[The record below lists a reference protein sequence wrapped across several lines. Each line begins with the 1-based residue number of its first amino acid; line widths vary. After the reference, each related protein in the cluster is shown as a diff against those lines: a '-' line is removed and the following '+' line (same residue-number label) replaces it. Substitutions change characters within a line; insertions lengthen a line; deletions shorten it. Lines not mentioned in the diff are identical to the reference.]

1 MNHLPTLV
9 TDLAL
14 ILACAGAVTL
24 LFRRWKQPVVLGY
37 IVAGL
42 LVGPS
47 LDFFPTVG
55 DAASIRTW
63 ADIGV
68 VVLLFAMGL
77 EFSFKKLLQLGK
89 TATGTAL
96 VEIVGLFALG
106 YGLGQALD
114 WPATESLF
122 LGGVVSISST
132 TIIFRAFE
140 ELGLKSRRFTDLVL
154 GVLVVEDLVAI
165 LLLVVLPTLATG
177 ADVRGTDLALALGK
191 LALFLVVWF
200 ALGMAVLPTFLKR
213 VSGSLQGET
222 LLVVSLAL
230 CLGLAV
236 ASTHFGYSPALGA
249 FALGSLLADTVW
261 GHRMAVEIKPI
272 QNLFGAI
279 FFVSVGMLMDLGLLV
294 AQWPLVLG
302 LTILVVVGKIAL
314 VSTGALVAGVPLR
327 QALQAGTSMGQI
339 GEFSFIVAGLG
350 LSLGAVRPEF
360 YPVAVGVSVLTTFL
374 TPYAMQSAD
383 PLHRFLVRRLP
394 STWLTALEAYSA
406 NAQRL
411 DGESKWRDALRFYA
425 QTLGLNGALAL
436 VILLAA
442 DAVLFPWLRLSFA
455 WLGASHWGAAV
466 AAAGIGLAAAAP
478 FLWAM
483 VAKKPG
489 RNATAALWL
498 NRGYSRG
505 PLITAEIL
513 RHLLALALVVLHLQL
528 LFPTGAAAAGG
539 GLIALVAALFLRK
552 RLQKLHQRL
561 ETHFWNNYHEKET
574 VEHQERR
581 AHLSPW
587 DAHLTR
593 ISVPPHAEF
602 VGQTLEQLHWR
613 EQFGANVAYIER
625 GNRVLYAPARTEP
638 LYPGDT
644 LGIIGTDAQ
653 LAALLNTWPAAES
666 APPEEVAVELL
677 QMVVDDA
684 CTLAGQSIRNAQL
697 RERTHGL
704 VVGLERNGERLLNP
718 KSDTV
723 LQHGDLLWIVG
734 DRALLDSFYRR

>member
-1 MNHLPTLV
+1 MNHLPTLI

-37 IVAGL
+37 ILAGL

-55 DAASIRTW
+55 DATSIRTW
-63 ADIGV
+63 AEIGV
-68 VVLLFAMGL
+68 IVLLFAMGL

-89 TATGTAL
+89 TVAGTAIL
-96 VEIVGLFALG
+96 ELGGLFTLGYALG
-106 YGLGQALD
+106 AALG
-114 WPATESLF
+114 WPPSERLF
-122 LGGVVSISST
+122 LGAIVSISST
-132 TIIFRAFE
+132 AIIFRAFD

-165 LLLVVLPTLATG
+165 LLLVLLPTLATG
-177 ADVRGTDLALALGK
+177 ADVRSTDLALALGK
-191 LALFLVVWF
+191 LTLFLVVWF
-200 ALGMAVLPTFLKR
+200 ALGMAVLPTVLKR
-213 VSGSLQGET
+213 VASGLRGET

-236 ASTHFGYSPALGA
+236 ASTHLGYSPALGA

-279 FFVSVGMLMDLGLLV
+279 FFVSVGMLMDPRVLLEH
-294 AQWPLVLG
+294 WPLVLG
-302 LTILVVVGKIAL
+302 ITALVVVGKITL
-314 VSTGALVAGVPLR
+314 VSSGALLAGVPLR

-339 GEFSFIVAGLG
+339 GEFSFIVASLG
-350 LSLGAVRPEF
+350 LTLGVVRPEL
-360 YPVAVGVSVLTTFL
+360 YPIAVGVSVITSFI
-374 TPYAMQSAD
+374 TPYALKSAD
-383 PLHRFLVRRLP
+383 PLHRLLVRTLP
-394 STWLTALEAYSA
+394 PNWLNGLEAYSA

-425 QTLGLNGALAL
+425 QTVLLNGALAL
-436 VILLAA
+436 VLLLGT
-442 DAVLFPWLRLSFA
+442 DLVLYPWLRSSFA
-455 WLGASHWGAAV
+455 WLGASGWGAS
-466 AAAGIGLAAAAP
+466 AATAGIGLAAAGP
-478 FLWAM
+478 FLWAL

-489 RNATAALWL
+489 RGATAALWL
-498 NRGYSRG
+498 NPGYSRG

-513 RHLLALALVVLHLQL
+513 RHAVALGLVVLHLQL
-528 LFPTGAAAAGG
+528 LFTTWAAAAGG
-539 GLIALVAALFLRK
+539 GLIALVAALLLRK
-552 RLQKLHQRL
+552 RLQNLHQRL
-561 ETHFWNNYHEKET
+561 EKHFWTNYHEKET
-574 VEHQERR
+574 LEHQERR

-593 ISVPPHAEF
+593 FQVPPHAAF
-602 VGQTLEQLHWR
+602 VGQTLENLSWR
-613 EQFGANVAYIER
+613 EQFGINIAYVER

-653 LAALLNTWPAAES
+653 LAELLATWPTAEPT
-666 APPEEVAVELL
+666 PPEEVAVELL

-697 RERTHGL
+697 RERTNGL
-704 VVGLERNGERLLNP
+704 VVGLERNGERHLNP

-723 LQHGDLLWIVG
+723 LQRGDLLWIVG